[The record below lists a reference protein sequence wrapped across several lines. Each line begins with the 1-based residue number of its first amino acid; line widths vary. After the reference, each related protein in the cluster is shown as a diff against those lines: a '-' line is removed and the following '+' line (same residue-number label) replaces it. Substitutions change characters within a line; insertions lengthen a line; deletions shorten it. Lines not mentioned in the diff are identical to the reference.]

1 MIRQIMF
8 YWHILQK
15 DENELLHRFLTAQK
29 ISVSSKDWLFQ
40 VRKVMVKIKLNM
52 TEEQIKSMNKECFKR
67 IVKVKVEALAMKHL
81 NNVKESHT
89 KTRQLSLTSFSPQ
102 QYLLSADLNIEQV
115 QTLYKLR
122 NQMID
127 VKNNFKSSYKQNM
140 WCRTCLLFPELQQ
153 HLMQCDTI
161 VSRLKD
167 IIDFKSLDHSMIFS
181 SRENQENTAKCHT
194 IILKTRTDIIE
205 KMRK

>member
-1 MIRQIMF
+1 M
-8 YWHILQK
+8 
-15 DENELLHRFLTAQK
+15 
-29 ISVSSKDWLFQ
+29 
-40 VRKVMVKIKLNM
+40 
-52 TEEQIKSMNKECFKR
+52 
-67 IVKVKVEALAMKHL
+67 KVETLAMKHL
-81 NNVKESHT
+81 NNVKQSHT

-140 WCRTCLLFPELQQ
+140 WCRTCFLFPELQQ
-153 HLMQCDTI
+153 HLMQCETI

-167 IIDFKSLDHSMIFS
+167 IIDFKSLDYSMIFS
-181 SRENQENTAKCHT
+181 SRENQEKIAKCYT

-205 KMRK
+205 EMRK